1 VVLGIRQAQDSS
13 AIVACDFRQMP
24 LLQTAHIGHWRR
36 PADPT
41 LTKAARVFLA
51 DLARFAGPGGVTTG
65 FWVALG
71 AILDSFGLLLLVPII
86 GVVIG
91 ASSGKYAAAIEAL
104 FRPLGIESRV
114 EKLVILLLCFALL
127 VVLRAIGQWKRDIG
141 LAKLR
146 VGFVENR
153 RLALVRRV
161 VAAPWEQLAAMDHIR
176 INRLVG
182 SDALLLGGCV
192 FFTLQGIV
200 ALCVLACLWMMALLM
215 APVLAGFTVCL
226 TLVSAY
232 MLLPQLAQSRALGR
246 EVMEANLKIATRGT
260 HFLSGLKLAISQNAQ
275 RHFSQEFN
283 ETIGVLLGRQID
295 FLRQQSKAQIVFT
308 VMSSVAAAG
317 AILLGIAVFDTPP
330 PVLIVFVVL
339 LARMTGPAAQLQ
351 QGLQQF
357 ANFLPSYEKMK
368 ALEMEL
374 RDGQQP
380 AAASAVPPGAVQ
392 FSGVTYCYP
401 NGHAGVTKIDLVIEP
416 GGFLGITGAS
426 GAGKSTF
433 ADLLVGLTAPQEGV
447 ITVGGCPLTEA
458 LRQEWKSLTG
468 YAPQETF
475 LFHGTVRR
483 NIGWIVPDADDDHL
497 WDALRI
503 AGADGIV
510 WRLGGLDAMVG
521 EGGISLSGG
530 ERQRLAIARTL
541 LRRAPLMVLDEAT
554 SALDVAT
561 ERELLDRLLALPWR
575 PAIVLIA
582 HRAESLS
589 RCDRVVVFAD
599 ARIIEDRHRARPPAA

>member
-1 VVLGIRQAQDSS
+1 MS
-13 AIVACDFRQMP
+13 F
-24 LLQTAHIGHWRR
+24 LQTTHIGPWR

-41 LTKAARVFLA
+41 LTKAAGIFLA
-51 DLARFAGPGGVTTG
+51 DLARFAGPGGVTTA
-65 FWVALG
+65 FWVGLG
-71 AILDSFGLLLLVPII
+71 AVLDSFGLLLLVPII

-104 FRPLGIESRV
+104 FRPLGIESRI

-127 VVLRAIGQWKRDIG
+127 VVLRAIGQWKRDIA

-146 VGFVENR
+146 VGFVESR
-153 RLALVRRV
+153 RLALVKRV
-161 VAAPWEQLAAMDHIR
+161 VGAPWEQLAAMDHIG
-176 INRLVG
+176 INKLVA

-192 FFTLQGIV
+192 FFTLQGFV
-200 ALCVLACLWMMALLM
+200 ALCALACQWVVALLM
-215 APVLAGFTVCL
+215 APVLAGL
-226 TLVSAY
+226 TASLMVVSTY

-260 HFLSGLKLAISQNAQ
+260 HFLSGLKLAISQNEQ
-275 RHFSQEFN
+275 RHFSREFN
-283 ETIGVLLGRQID
+283 ETIGLLLGRQID

-317 AILLGIAVFDTPP
+317 AILLGIAGFDTSP

-339 LARMTGPAAQLQ
+339 LARMAGPAAQLQ

-374 RDGQQP
+374 RDGQGS
-380 AAASAVPPGAVQ
+380 AASPVPAGVLQ
-392 FSGVTYCYP
+392 FSSVTYRYP
-401 NGHAGVTKIDLVIEP
+401 NGHAGVTKIDLAIEP
-416 GGFLGITGAS
+416 GDFLGITGAS

-483 NIGWIVPDADDDHL
+483 NIGWIVPDADDDNL
-497 WDALRI
+497 WDALRL

-510 WRLGGLDAMVG
+510 QRLGGLDAMVG

-554 SALDVAT
+554 SALDVAA
-561 ERELLDRLLALPWR
+561 ERELLDRILALPWR

-599 ARIIEDRHRARPPAA
+599 ARIVEDRRRARPPAA